1 MRSLQLTSAWVTVT
15 CDVGIEGGAIVGG
28 LGRAPVTQIEHRFQ
42 SHDQWPYWFDETKEN
57 ICMDTEFNSTRNN
70 FFHKNSRQDVTKNRF
85 TETLLDENMNLRY
98 LHANQPKSAW
108 HSITTPPYS
117 QKYQWVE
124 STIHWTTRR
133 LGLYL
138 STGEIYQ
145 PLQGLDRP
153 IRPTQCCTQ
162 FKSFVGIKCFV
173 PSISISF
180 QCECYIIMQMKH
192 TKNLNPE
199 RSELGTTLS

>member
-1 MRSLQLTSAWVTVT
+1 MISGHIDSMKQKKTSAWTQSSIPR
-15 CDVGIEGGAIVGG
+15 GI
-28 LGRAPVTQIEHRFQ
+28 T
-42 SHDQWPYWFDETKEN
+42 SSTK
-57 ICMDTEFNSTRNN
+57 IAV
-70 FFHKNSRQDVTKNRF
+70 K
-85 TETLLDENMNLRY
+85 TLRKIDSQRPCYKLDENMNLYY

-108 HSITTPPYS
+108 HRVTTLPYS
-117 QKYQWVE
+117 HKYQWVE

-133 LGLYL
+133 FGLYL
-138 STGEIYQ
+138 STGEFYQ

-153 IRPTQCCTQ
+153 IRLTQCCAQ
-162 FKSFVGIKCFV
+162 FKSFVGIKRFL

-180 QCECYIIMQMKH
+180 KCEYYIIMQMKH